1 MAKYKIGDIVQGCVT
16 GIEKYGVFVNLD
28 EYYTGLIHISEVSDL
43 YVRNINDYVEIGQ
56 LIKCKII
63 DKNEDEKHL
72 KLSIKDIDYQ
82 IGRKRLKKIEETK
95 SGFKNLE
102 KKLLKWENEKINEM
116 SEKGEKSVKNID
128 KKGNN

>member
-1 MAKYKIGDIVQGCVT
+1 MAKYEVGEIVQGCVT

-43 YVRNINDYVEIGQ
+43 FVRNISDYVEVGQ

-63 DKNEDEKHL
+63 DKNEEEKHL

-82 IGRKRLKKIEETK
+82 IGKKRLKKIVETK
-95 SGFKNLE
+95 NGFNTLKKELNSWTEE
-102 KKLLKWENEKINEM
+102 KLQEI
-116 SEKGEKSVKNID
+116 S
-128 KKGNN
+128 KKA